1 MCAYETGGHP
11 VEKNSLIL
19 LVQEDPAGAA
29 EIRQALGQGMDVPF
43 RLQCVEGLCTALARI
58 AGGGVELVLLDL
70 SLCTGRESG
79 QPEAFL
85 ALHREAP
92 HIPVVVLCDAHHEGL
107 ALKAMRAGAADYI
120 IKERWAASLG
130 SVAASAIKLRDTPVE
145 INAGKPAP
153 ASNRGRVI
161 AFLGAKGGVGAT
173 TVALNVAA
181 VLACGR
187 RVILVEMRPAFG
199 TLAQFFGTSLL
210 GRSLSRLLERE
221 PTAITPAEVHACLW
235 PYKNIPGLSLLFAP
249 PGAGHGE
256 LGPRHAVAIV
266 EALAGMADLVI
277 ADLPASLSDSN
288 RAIIEHSGLLALVVE
303 RDPICVQSAKLMMR
317 AIESWDN
324 APRISPVIVNRTTVV
339 TPVALPEIDA
349 QIGIPAL
356 GVILPEADL
365 CLRAQ
370 NARTPLVALQ
380 PDSMVAESLIA
391 FGETL
396 AAISIAADRQ
406 NMLLRA

>member
-1 MCAYETGGHP
+1 

-29 EIRQALGQGMDVPF
+29 EIRQALGQGMEGAF
-43 RLQCVEGLCTALARI
+43 RLQCVEGLSTALARI
-58 AGGGVELVLLDL
+58 AGGGVDLVLLDL
-70 SLCTGRESG
+70 SLCSGRESG
-79 QPEAFL
+79 QPEGFL

-92 HIPVVVLCDAHHEGL
+92 HIPVVVLCDAQDEGL

-130 SVAASAIKLRDTPVE
+130 SVAASAIKLRHIPIE
-145 INAGKPAP
+145 INSAKPAP
-153 ASNRGRVI
+153 ATHRGRVI

-181 VLACGR
+181 VLAAGR

-199 TLAQFFGTSLL
+199 TLSQFFGTSLL

-221 PTAITPAEVHACLW
+221 PAAINPSEVHACLW
-235 PYKNIPGLSLLFAP
+235 PYKNIPGLSFLFAP

-256 LGPRHAVAIV
+256 IGPAHATAIIETLG
-266 EALAGMADLVI
+266 GMADLVI

-288 RAIIEHSGLLALVVE
+288 RAVIGHSGLLALVVE
-303 RDPICVQSAKLMMR
+303 RDPICVHSAKLMVQT
-317 AIESWDN
+317 IESWDE
-324 APRISPVIVNRTTVV
+324 APRISPVVVNRATVV
-339 TPVALPEIDA
+339 TPVPLADIDT

-370 NARTPLVALQ
+370 NAHTPLVALQ

-391 FGETL
+391 LGEAL
-396 AAISIAADRQ
+396 ASISIVAERQ
-406 NMLLRA
+406 NMQLRA